1 MSSAATV
8 PEDHSAESAQGVN
21 PWLIAASVMLATFME
36 VLDTAIASVALPY
49 IAGSLSAS
57 NDEATW
63 VLTSYL
69 VANAIVLPASN
80 WFSLRFGRKRFL
92 VSCVII
98 FTIASFACG
107 AAPTLGFIL
116 FARVIQGA
124 GGGALQ
130 PLSQAI
136 LLESFPPRK
145 RGAAMAVFAFGVVV
159 APVLGPTLGGW
170 LTDTYSWRYA
180 FYINIP
186 IGILALYMINRFIHD
201 PGYIK
206 KAKSS
211 AFDSLGFG
219 LLIVWT

>member
-1 MSSAATV
+1 MADSGQQ
-8 PEDHSAESAQGVN
+8 AQNFGVN
-21 PWLIAASVMLATFME
+21 PWLIALSVMLATFME

-49 IAGSLSAS
+49 IAGSLSATT
-57 NDEATW
+57 DEATW

-69 VANAIVLPASN
+69 VANAVILPASN

-92 VSCVII
+92 ITCVII
-98 FTIASFACG
+98 FTVASFFCG

-116 FARVIQGA
+116 IARIIQGA

-130 PLSQAI
+130 PLSQSI
-136 LLESFPPRK
+136 LLESFPPEK

-186 IGILALYMINRFIHD
+186 VGALAGLFFCR
-201 PGYIK
+201 
-206 KAKSS
+206 
-211 AFDSLGFG
+211 LG
-219 LLIVWT
+219 VH

>member
-1 MSSAATV
+1 MASAA
-8 PEDHSAESAQGVN
+8 SAPPDQSASVTQGVN

-69 VANAIVLPASN
+69 VANAIILPASN

-92 VSCVII
+92 MSCVAI
-98 FTIASFACG
+98 FTVSSFACG
-107 AAPTLGFIL
+107 AAPTLGL
-116 FARVIQGA
+116 MLLARVVQGA

-130 PLSQAI
+130 PISQAI
-136 LLESFPPRK
+136 LLESFPPAK
-145 RGAAMAVFAFGVVV
+145 RGMAMAVFAFGVVV

-186 IGILALYMINRFIHD
+186 IGILAVFMISRFIHD
-201 PGYIK
+201 PAYIS
-206 KAKSS
+206 KAKV
-211 AFDSLGFG
+211 APLDRY
-219 LLIVWT
+219 